1 VAVDSAPSSAQAEN
15 PPPQLSPAAQLAIA
29 TPPAVVAPASS
40 PPPETRPAFRASLEF
55 ILGLAVLLL
64 IAGGYFGY
72 RVIFPKPVPAAV
84 VVRPVHPAPAHKP
97 APIPHP
103 AQLARKLSVANAAV
117 KAESAEL
124 KAVMQTGA
132 PAAAKPAAAPLAAV
146 AAPPTPVTEPAAPSP
161 AFQAYVE
168 GLIINGV
175 FQGDPPRILV
185 GGRLLRQGDVLDPTL
200 GVVFVTVDPANGRV
214 IFKDRTGATMT
225 KRY

>member
-1 VAVDSAPSSAQAEN
+1 MGLIV
-15 PPPQLSPAAQLAIA
+15 
-29 TPPAVVAPASS
+29 
-40 PPPETRPAFRASLEF
+40 
-55 ILGLAVLLL
+55 GLAVLLL

-72 RVIFPKPVPAAV
+72 RVIFPKPVPVVA
-84 VVRPVHPAPAHKP
+84 VVRPVHPASARKP
-97 APIPHP
+97 APVPHP
-103 AQLARKLSVANAAV
+103 ALLARKLSVANAAV

-132 PAAAKPAAAPLAAV
+132 SAAAKPAPAPSAPMAVV
-146 AAPPTPVTEPAAPSP
+146 AAPPPVTEPAAPSP

-200 GVVFVTVDPANGRV
+200 GVVFVTVDPVNGRV
-214 IFKDRTGATMT
+214 IFKDRTGAIMT